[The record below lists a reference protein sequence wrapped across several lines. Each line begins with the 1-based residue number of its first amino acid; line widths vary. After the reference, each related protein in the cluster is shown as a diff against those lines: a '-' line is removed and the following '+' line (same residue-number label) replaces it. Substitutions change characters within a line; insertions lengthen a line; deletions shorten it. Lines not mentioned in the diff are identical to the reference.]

1 VICVEH
7 IRKRQNS
14 IMNGRYK
21 LVGHKAV
28 EVEDLLEWAKSFGG
42 DRVVAKTKQDMVEIS
57 TVFLGLD
64 HNFGQG
70 PPLLFESMVFGGEDD
85 GEMVRYST
93 WEEAETGHKLLVEKY
108 LTKPVRKF
116 SL

>member
-1 VICVEH
+1 
-7 IRKRQNS
+7 
-14 IMNGRYK
+14 
-21 LVGHKAV
+21 
-28 EVEDLLEWAKSFGG
+28 
-42 DRVVAKTKQDMVEIS
+42 MVEIS

>member
-1 VICVEH
+1 
-7 IRKRQNS
+7 
-14 IMNGRYK
+14 MNGRYK

-28 EVEDLLEWAKSFGG
+28 EVEDLLEWAKSFESS
-42 DRVVAKTKQDMVEIS
+42 DRVVAKTKKDMVEIS

-64 HNFGQG
+64 HSFGQG

-93 WEEAETGHKLLVEKY
+93 WEEAETGHKLLVAKY